1 MKLDELKKLAD
12 NCCSNYVT
20 IDTKYIQQLIA
31 LIEMQHDALKELNDA
46 REEKLMNGKTA
57 KYKDI
62 QPVAWGSCYEAL
74 AAFDKFN
81 GGE

>member
-31 LIEMQHDALKELNDA
+31 LIEMQHEALKTEQQYYESSEGNKA
-46 REEKLMNGKTA
+46 
-57 KYKDI
+57 DI
-62 QPVAWGSCYEAL
+62 TTTPIKRAL
-74 AAFDKFN
+74 AAYDKFN